1 MTKAKKLIEVA
12 LPIKEIS
19 AESVRDK
26 SIRHGH
32 ISTLHLWW
40 ARRPLPVCRAVIF
53 ASLVPDPLDA
63 NCPKAFC
70 DAVQDLL
77 AENQLYAPYP
87 DIPYTA
93 IYDPMPDTLRNRLLM
108 FIGKF
113 SHQCQ
118 LNMLAGKSTPSKDQI
133 QEGCLIKWESKNDP
147 VVLRLARLLIWVA
160 YNAERRPEASY
171 KELATEFDL
180 AFNAIKE
187 AENNLYNTP
196 NRHLA
201 SSDVEAKEAAL
212 QTAIESFQNRM
223 PSVFDPF
230 AGGGA
235 IPLEAARLGCR
246 SFGNDI
252 NPVAHIIEKGSVE
265 FPQKYGKPITY
276 THEEFMA
283 LYGKEGVDL
292 HIEKFGN
299 MPTENV
305 EIPNRLSFDVEY
317 YAKKLL
323 AMTEAEVGHLYPAD
337 EKGNKPVAYYWART
351 ATCSN
356 PACRA
361 EVPLLKQFYLANTK
375 SKKVYLN
382 PIINGTDIQFEIK
395 HGKYDEKDLPGWNNR
410 GNMTCPCCGSVTSV
424 QQVKNESTSKGL
436 TPRLIAV
443 ISESR
448 NGKQYLLPTQTIQE
462 CVNQLLPPIERPTEK
477 MERNSNGGDTFSW
490 GYTQWGDLFSTRQ
503 LYLLQTLNKQLT
515 TLKKELGSSDYLK
528 NLYTYLAIWYDRIAL
543 ANTSLGRWHTSG
555 EKLEHPFSR
564 QAIAM
569 TFDYPESNPFCT
581 SSGSAI
587 NQLEWVTRYL
597 ESESDNQFSASFANA
612 SSGERGQFET
622 KTLTAVVTDPPY
634 YDAIAYAD
642 ISDFFYVWMKRT
654 LSDIYPMNFTTPQTP
669 KAEECTALKHHHNNS
684 EEEAKQHFEKKL
696 TDIFDAIEYQT
707 SDVVSIMFA
716 HQSTEAWTTLCNSIL
731 GARMNITGSWPM
743 DTEMANRSLGL
754 AGAALE
760 SSVTV
765 SCRPSERSGYE
776 SFKRVKKA
784 IETKVT
790 EEVNALY
797 ELGFRGADL
806 LTACFGQAVSE
817 FGKYETVEKADGS
830 EVSVG
835 ELLELARTAA
845 FNALLRGF
853 DGDEYTRFYIGWLQM
868 NGMGDTDF
876 DDAAKFARVGMS
888 VNISDIFDK
897 HLLIRTGNKQHLATY
912 KERVVKEKLGIET
925 SDPLIDQV
933 HRAMDYWYSG
943 DRGKLLRHIKV
954 VGSEASS
961 PFWRVL
967 ASLKELL
974 PEGDDLAQVQGL
986 ISNSADLIQ
995 HCGDE
1000 ITYTQGTLFE

>member
-1 MTKAKKLIEVA
+1 MTKAKKLIEIA
-12 LPIKEIS
+12 MPIKEIS

-53 ASLVPDPLDA
+53 ASLVPDPLDPE
-63 NCPKAFC
+63 CPQAFC

-77 AENQLYAPYP
+77 ANNPLYAPYP
-87 DIPYTA
+87 DIPYTS
-93 IYDPMPDTLRNRLLM
+93 IYDPMPDNLRNRLLM

-113 SHQCQ
+113 SPVCQ
-118 LNMLAGKSTPSKDQI
+118 KNMLAGKTTPSKDQV

-147 VVLRLARLLIWVA
+147 TVLRLARLLIWVA
-160 YNAERRPEASY
+160 HNSELRPEATY
-171 KELATEFDL
+171 TDLTVEFDE
-180 AFNAIKE
+180 ASKAITNAE
-187 AENNLYNTP
+187 TALYHTP

-201 SSDVEAKEAAL
+201 SPEVTAKEAAL
-212 QTAIESFQNRM
+212 QKAIEKFQNRM

-265 FPQKYGKPITY
+265 FPQKYGKPIIY

-283 LYGKEGVDL
+283 LYGKEGIKL
-292 HIEKFGN
+292 YTENFGG
-299 MPTENV
+299 MPTGNV

-337 EKGNKPVAYYWART
+337 EKGNKPIAYYWART

-356 PACRA
+356 PSCKA

-382 PIINGTDIQFEIK
+382 PIIHGTDIQFEIK
-395 HGKYDEKDLPGWNNR
+395 EGSYDEKVLPGWNKT
-410 GNMTCPCCGSVTSV
+410 GNLICPCCGSITTSK
-424 QQVKNESTSKGL
+424 QVKEQANKIGL
-436 TPRLIAV
+436 KERFIAI
-443 ISESR
+443 ISEGS
-448 NGKQYLLPTQTIQE
+448 NGKQYTIPSIQLEQPHITLL
-462 CVNQLLPPIERPTEK
+462 NQSIPTENMTK
-477 MERNSNGGDTFSW
+477 QTDLISSRGWNINQWYQMFSN
-490 GYTQWGDLFSTRQ
+490 RQ
-503 LYLLQTLNKQLT
+503 LNMLLTINKQLLNLKA
-515 TLKKELGSSDYLK
+515 TLNQSNYTNILF
-528 NLYTYLAIWYDRIAL
+528 TYLSIWFDRIAV
-543 ANTSLGRWHTSG
+543 ANTSLGRWHISG

-569 TFDYPESNPFCT
+569 VFDYPESNPFCN
-581 SSGSAI
+581 SSGSAL
-587 NQLEWVTRYL
+587 NQLEWIIRYI
-597 ESESDNQFSASFANA
+597 ESESNSPFAALFANA
-612 SSGERGQFET
+612 SSGEKGQFAA

-654 LSDIYPMNFTTPQTP
+654 LGDIYPINFATPQTP
-669 KAEECTALKHHHNNS
+669 KTEECTALKHHHHNS
-684 EEEAKQHFEKKL
+684 EAEAKKHFENKL
-696 TDIFDAIEYQT
+696 TAIFDAIEYQT
-707 SDVVSIMFA
+707 SEIVSIMFA

-765 SCRPSERSGYE
+765 SCRPSERNGFE
-776 SFKRVKKA
+776 SFKRVKRA

-830 EVSVG
+830 EVTVG

-845 FNALLRGF
+845 FNALLSGF

-888 VNISDIFDK
+888 VNISDIFA
-897 HLLIRTGNKQHLATY
+897 HNLLIRTGNKQHLATY
-912 KERVVKEKLGIET
+912 AERTINEKLGMST

-933 HRAMDYWYSG
+933 HRAMANWRDG
-943 DRGKLLRHIKV
+943 DRGIILHHIHI
-954 VGSEASS
+954 VGKEANN

-974 PEGDDLAQVQGL
+974 PEGDDLTQVQEL

-995 HCGDE
+995 HCGE
-1000 ITYTQGTLFE
+1000 IMTYTQGTLFN

>member
-12 LPIKEIS
+12 MPIKEIS

-53 ASLVPDPLDA
+53 ASLVPDPLDPE
-63 NCPKAFC
+63 CPQAFC

-77 AENQLYAPYP
+77 ANNPLYAPYP
-87 DIPYTA
+87 DIPYTS
-93 IYDPMPDTLRNRLLM
+93 IYDPMPDNLRNRLLM

-113 SHQCQ
+113 SPACQ
-118 LNMLAGKSTPSKDQI
+118 KNMLAGKTTPSKDQV

-147 VVLRLARLLIWVA
+147 TVLRLARLLIWVA
-160 YNAERRPEASY
+160 YNSELRSEATYTDLAVEFDEAS
-171 KELATEFDL
+171 KAIT
-180 AFNAIKE
+180 NAE
-187 AENNLYNTP
+187 TALYHTT
-196 NRHLA
+196 NRHLT
-201 SSDVEAKEAAL
+201 SPEVTAKEAAL
-212 QTAIESFQNRM
+212 QKAIEKFQNRM

-283 LYGKEGVDL
+283 LYGKEGIKL
-292 HIEKFGN
+292 YTENFGG
-299 MPTENV
+299 MPTGNV

-337 EKGNKPVAYYWART
+337 EKGNKPIAYYWART

-356 PACRA
+356 PSCKA

-382 PIINGTDIQFEIK
+382 PIIHGTDIQFEIK
-395 HGKYDEKDLPGWNNR
+395 EGSYDEKVLPGWNKT
-410 GNMTCPCCGSVTSV
+410 GNLICPCCGSITTSK
-424 QQVKNESTSKGL
+424 QVKEQANKIGL
-436 TPRLIAV
+436 KERFIAI
-443 ISESR
+443 ISEGS
-448 NGKQYLLPTQTIQE
+448 NGKQYTIPSIQLEQPHITLL
-462 CVNQLLPPIERPTEK
+462 NQSIPTENMTK
-477 MERNSNGGDTFSW
+477 QTDLISSRGWNINQWYQMFSN
-490 GYTQWGDLFSTRQ
+490 RQ
-503 LYLLQTLNKQLT
+503 LNMLLTINKQLLNLKA
-515 TLKKELGSSDYLK
+515 TLNQSNYTNILF
-528 NLYTYLAIWYDRIAL
+528 TYLSIWFDRIAV
-543 ANTSLGRWHTSG
+543 ANTSLGRWHISG

-569 TFDYPESNPFCT
+569 VFDYPESNPFCN
-581 SSGSAI
+581 SSGSAL
-587 NQLEWVTRYL
+587 NQLEWITRYI
-597 ESESDNQFSASFANA
+597 ESESNSPFAALFANA
-612 SSGERGQFET
+612 SSGEKGQFAA

-654 LSDIYPMNFTTPQTP
+654 LGDIYPINFATPQTP
-669 KAEECTALKHHHNNS
+669 KAEECTALKHHHHNS
-684 EEEAKQHFEKKL
+684 EAEAKKHFENKL
-696 TDIFDAIEYQT
+696 TTIFDAIEYQT
-707 SDVVSIMFA
+707 SDIVSIMFA

-765 SCRPSERSGYE
+765 SCRPSERNGFE
-776 SFKRVKKA
+776 SFKRVKRA

-830 EVSVG
+830 EVTVG

-845 FNALLRGF
+845 FNALLSGF

-888 VNISDIFDK
+888 VNISDIFA
-897 HLLIRTGNKQHLATY
+897 HNLLIRTGNKQHLATY
-912 KERVVKEKLGIET
+912 AERTVNEKLGMSA

-933 HRAMDYWYSG
+933 HRAMANWRDG
-943 DRGKLLRHIKV
+943 DRGKILHHIHI
-954 VGSEASS
+954 VGKEANN

-974 PEGDDLAQVQGL
+974 PEGDDLTQVQEL

-995 HCGDE
+995 HCGE
-1000 ITYTQGTLFE
+1000 IMTYTQGTLFN

>member
-1 MTKAKKLIEVA
+1 
-12 LPIKEIS
+12 
-19 AESVRDK
+19 
-26 SIRHGH
+26 
-32 ISTLHLWW
+32 
-40 ARRPLPVCRAVIF
+40 
-53 ASLVPDPLDA
+53 
-63 NCPKAFC
+63 
-70 DAVQDLL
+70 
-77 AENQLYAPYP
+77 
-87 DIPYTA
+87 
-93 IYDPMPDTLRNRLLM
+93 
-108 FIGKF
+108 
-113 SHQCQ
+113 
-118 LNMLAGKSTPSKDQI
+118 MLAGKTTPSKDQV

-147 VVLRLARLLIWVA
+147 TVLRLARLLIWVA
-160 YNAERRPEASY
+160 YNSELRSEATYTDLAVEFDEAS
-171 KELATEFDL
+171 KAIT
-180 AFNAIKE
+180 NAE
-187 AENNLYNTP
+187 TALYHTT
-196 NRHLA
+196 NRHLT
-201 SSDVEAKEAAL
+201 SPEVTAKEAAL
-212 QTAIESFQNRM
+212 QKAIEKFQNRM

-276 THEEFMA
+276 THEEFMT
-283 LYGKEGVDL
+283 LYGKEGVKL
-292 HIEKFGN
+292 YTENFGG
-299 MPTENV
+299 MPTGNV

-337 EKGNKPVAYYWART
+337 EKGNKPIAYYWTRT

-356 PACRA
+356 PSCKA

-382 PIINGTDIQFEIK
+382 PIIHGTDIQFEIK
-395 HGKYDEKDLPGWNNR
+395 EGSYDEKALPGWNNR
-410 GNMTCPCCGSVTSV
+410 GNMTCPCCGNITPVD
-424 QQVKNESTSKGL
+424 QVKQQFINKSTSEKLLVRIFESKTGKEYKL
-436 TPRLIAV
+436 ANNIVYDFTENNKVEYP
-443 ISESR
+443 SE
-448 NGKQYLLPTQTIQE
+448 IM
-462 CVNQLLPPIERPTEK
+462 PIHYSQAFPSCTW
-477 MERNSNGGDTFSW
+477 GFSK
-490 GYTQWGDLFSTRQ
+490 WGDIYSSRQ
-503 LYLLQTLNKQLT
+503 LYML
-515 TLKKELGSSDYLK
+515 SSFIK
-528 NLYTYLAIWYDRIAL
+528 NLSKLKSEINTSEYHQALLTFLAIWFDRIAV
-543 ANTSLGRWHTSG
+543 ANTSLGRWHISG

-569 TFDYPESNPFCT
+569 VFDYPESNPFCN
-581 SSGSAI
+581 SSGSAL
-587 NQLEWVTRYL
+587 NQLEWIIRYI
-597 ESESDNQFSASFANA
+597 ESESNSPFAALLANA
-612 SSGERGQFET
+612 SSGEKGQFAA

-634 YDAIAYAD
+634 YDAIGYAD
-642 ISDFFYVWMKRT
+642 CSDLFYVWMKRT
-654 LSDIYPMNFTTPQTP
+654 LGDVYPINFATPQTP
-669 KAEECTALKHHHNNS
+669 KAEECTALKHHHHNS
-684 EEEAKQHFEKKL
+684 EAEAKKHFENKL
-696 TDIFDAIEYQT
+696 TAIFDAIEYQT
-707 SDVVSIMFA
+707 SEIVSIMFA

-743 DTEMANRSLGL
+743 DTELVNRSRGI
-754 AGAALE
+754 GSAALE

-765 SCRPSERSGYE
+765 SCRPSERNGFE
-776 SFKRVKKA
+776 SFKRVKRA

-797 ELGFRGADL
+797 ELGFREADL

-830 EVSVG
+830 EVTVG

-845 FNALLRGF
+845 FNALLSGF

-888 VNISDIFDK
+888 VNISDIFA
-897 HLLIRTGNKQHLATY
+897 HNLLIRTGNKQHLATY
-912 KERVVKEKLGIET
+912 AERTVNEKLGISA

-933 HRAMDYWYSG
+933 HRAMANWRDG
-943 DRGKLLRHIKV
+943 DRGKILHHIHI
-954 VGSEASS
+954 VGKEANN

-974 PEGDDLAQVQGL
+974 PEGDDLTQVQEL

-995 HCGDE
+995 HCGE
-1000 ITYTQGTLFE
+1000 IMTYTQGTLFN

>member
-1 MTKAKKLIEVA
+1 M
-12 LPIKEIS
+12 
-19 AESVRDK
+19 
-26 SIRHGH
+26 
-32 ISTLHLWW
+32 
-40 ARRPLPVCRAVIF
+40 
-53 ASLVPDPLDA
+53 
-63 NCPKAFC
+63 
-70 DAVQDLL
+70 
-77 AENQLYAPYP
+77 
-87 DIPYTA
+87 
-93 IYDPMPDTLRNRLLM
+93 
-108 FIGKF
+108 
-113 SHQCQ
+113 
-118 LNMLAGKSTPSKDQI
+118 
-133 QEGCLIKWESKNDP
+133 
-147 VVLRLARLLIWVA
+147 IWVA
-160 YNAERRPEASY
+160 HNSELRPEATY
-171 KELATEFDL
+171 TDLTVEFDE
-180 AFNAIKE
+180 ASKAITNAE
-187 AENNLYNTP
+187 TALYHTP

-201 SSDVEAKEAAL
+201 SPEVTAKEAAL
-212 QTAIESFQNRM
+212 QKAIEKFQNRM

-265 FPQKYGKPITY
+265 FPQKYGKPIIY

-283 LYGKEGVDL
+283 LYGKEGIKL
-292 HIEKFGN
+292 YTENFGG
-299 MPTENV
+299 MPTGNV

-337 EKGNKPVAYYWART
+337 EKGNKPIAYYWART

-356 PACRA
+356 PSCKA

-382 PIINGTDIQFEIK
+382 PIIHGTDIQFEIK
-395 HGKYDEKDLPGWNNR
+395 EGSYDEKVLPGWNKT
-410 GNMTCPCCGSVTSV
+410 GNLICPCCGSITTSK
-424 QQVKNESTSKGL
+424 QVKEQANKIGL
-436 TPRLIAV
+436 KERFIAI
-443 ISESR
+443 ISEGS
-448 NGKQYLLPTQTIQE
+448 NGKQYTIPSIQLEQPHITLL
-462 CVNQLLPPIERPTEK
+462 NQSIPTENMTK
-477 MERNSNGGDTFSW
+477 QTDLISSRGWNINQWYQMFSN
-490 GYTQWGDLFSTRQ
+490 RQ
-503 LYLLQTLNKQLT
+503 LNMLLTINKQLLNLKA
-515 TLKKELGSSDYLK
+515 TLNQSNYTNILF
-528 NLYTYLAIWYDRIAL
+528 TYLSIWFDRIAV
-543 ANTSLGRWHTSG
+543 ANTSLGRWHISG

-569 TFDYPESNPFCT
+569 VFDYPESNPFCN
-581 SSGSAI
+581 SSGSAL
-587 NQLEWVTRYL
+587 NQLEWIIRYI
-597 ESESDNQFSASFANA
+597 ESESNSPFAALFANA
-612 SSGERGQFET
+612 SSGEKGQFAA

-654 LSDIYPMNFTTPQTP
+654 LGDIYPINFATPQTP
-669 KAEECTALKHHHNNS
+669 KTEECTALKHHHHNS
-684 EEEAKQHFEKKL
+684 EAEAKKHFENKL
-696 TDIFDAIEYQT
+696 TAIFDAIEYQT
-707 SDVVSIMFA
+707 SEIVSIMFA

-765 SCRPSERSGYE
+765 SCRPSERNGFE
-776 SFKRVKKA
+776 SFKRVKRA

-830 EVSVG
+830 EVTVG

-845 FNALLRGF
+845 FNALLSGF

-888 VNISDIFDK
+888 VNISDIFA
-897 HLLIRTGNKQHLATY
+897 HNLLIRTGNKQHLATY
-912 KERVVKEKLGIET
+912 AERTI
-925 SDPLIDQV
+925 
-933 HRAMDYWYSG
+933 
-943 DRGKLLRHIKV
+943 
-954 VGSEASS
+954 
-961 PFWRVL
+961 
-967 ASLKELL
+967 
-974 PEGDDLAQVQGL
+974 
-986 ISNSADLIQ
+986 N
-995 HCGDE
+995 E
-1000 ITYTQGTLFE
+1000 IPMR

>member
-1 MTKAKKLIEVA
+1 MTKAKKLIEIA
-12 LPIKEIS
+12 MPIKEIS

-53 ASLVPDPLDA
+53 ASLVPDPLDPE
-63 NCPKAFC
+63 CPQAFC

-77 AENQLYAPYP
+77 ANNPLYAPYP
-87 DIPYTA
+87 DIPYTS
-93 IYDPMPDTLRNRLLM
+93 IYDPMPDNLRNRLLM

-113 SHQCQ
+113 SPACQ
-118 LNMLAGKSTPSKDQI
+118 KNMLAGKTTSSKDQV

-147 VVLRLARLLIWVA
+147 TVLRLARLLIWVA
-160 YNAERRPEASY
+160 YNSELRPEATY
-171 KELATEFDL
+171 TDLTVEFDE
-180 AFNAIKE
+180 ASKAITNAE
-187 AENNLYNTP
+187 TALYHTL

-201 SSDVEAKEAAL
+201 SPEVTAKEAAL
-212 QTAIESFQNRM
+212 QKAIEKFQNRM

-276 THEEFMA
+276 THEEFMT
-283 LYGKEGVDL
+283 LYGKEGVKL
-292 HIEKFGN
+292 YTENFGG
-299 MPTENV
+299 MPTGNV

-337 EKGNKPVAYYWART
+337 EKGNKPIAYYWTRT

-356 PACRA
+356 PSCKA

-382 PIINGTDIQFEIK
+382 PIIHGTDIQFEIK
-395 HGKYDEKDLPGWNNR
+395 EGSYDEKVLPGWNKT
-410 GNMTCPCCGSVTSV
+410 GNLICPCCGSITTSK
-424 QQVKNESTSKGL
+424 QVKEQANKIGL
-436 TPRLIAV
+436 KERFIAI
-443 ISESR
+443 ISEGS
-448 NGKQYLLPTQTIQE
+448 NGKQYTIPSIQLEQPHITLL
-462 CVNQLLPPIERPTEK
+462 NQSIPTENMTK
-477 MERNSNGGDTFSW
+477 QTDLISSRGWNINQWYQMFSN
-490 GYTQWGDLFSTRQ
+490 RQ
-503 LYLLQTLNKQLT
+503 LNMLLTINKQLLNLKA
-515 TLKKELGSSDYLK
+515 TLNQSNYTNILF
-528 NLYTYLAIWYDRIAL
+528 TYLSIWFDRIAV
-543 ANTSLGRWHTSG
+543 ANTSLGRWHISG

-569 TFDYPESNPFCT
+569 VFDYPESNPFCN
-581 SSGSAI
+581 SSGSAL
-587 NQLEWVTRYL
+587 NQLEWITRYI
-597 ESESDNQFSASFANA
+597 ESESNSPFAALFANA
-612 SSGERGQFET
+612 SSGEKGQFAA

-654 LSDIYPMNFTTPQTP
+654 LGDIYPINFATPQTP
-669 KAEECTALKHHHNNS
+669 KAEECTALKHHHHNS
-684 EEEAKQHFEKKL
+684 EAEAKKHFENKL
-696 TDIFDAIEYQT
+696 TTIFDAIEYQT
-707 SDVVSIMFA
+707 SDIVSIMFA

-765 SCRPSERSGYE
+765 SCRPSERNGFE
-776 SFKRVKKA
+776 SFKRVKRA

-830 EVSVG
+830 EVTVG

-845 FNALLRGF
+845 FNALLSGF

-888 VNISDIFDK
+888 VNISDIFA
-897 HLLIRTGNKQHLATY
+897 HNLLIRTGNKQHLATY
-912 KERVVKEKLGIET
+912 AERTVNEKLGMSA

-933 HRAMDYWYSG
+933 HRAMANWRDG
-943 DRGKLLRHIKV
+943 DRGKILHHIHI
-954 VGSEASS
+954 VGKEANN

-974 PEGDDLAQVQGL
+974 PEGDDLTQVQEL

-995 HCGDE
+995 HCGE
-1000 ITYTQGTLFE
+1000 IMTYTQGTLFN

>member
-70 DAVQDLL
+70 DAVQDML
-77 AENQLYAPYP
+77 ANNLLYAPYP

-160 YNAERRPEASY
+160 YNAERHPEASY

-201 SSDVEAKEAAL
+201 SADVEAKEVAL
-212 QTAIESFQNRM
+212 QAAIENFQNRM

-246 SFGNDI
+246 SYGNDI

-283 LYGKEGVDL
+283 LYGLEGVKL
-292 HIEKFGN
+292 YTEKFGV
-299 MPTENV
+299 MPTGNV
-305 EIPNRLSFDVEY
+305 EIPNRLSFDVEF
-317 YAKKLL
+317 YARRIIERSKEETKSIY
-323 AMTEAEVGHLYPAD
+323 THSP
-337 EKGNKPVAYYWART
+337 NKDTLVYYWART
-351 ATCSN
+351 AHCSN
-356 PACRA
+356 PSCQA
-361 EVPLLKQFYLANTK
+361 EIPLLKQFYISKRRNTN
-375 SKKVYLN
+375 SKQWVYLN
-382 PIINGTDIQFEIK
+382 PIITGNVIDFEIRK
-395 HGKYDEKDLPGWNNR
+395 GICNIEGWNNR
-410 GNMTCPCCGSVTSV
+410 GNITCPCCGNITDISKLKE
-424 QQVKNESTSKGL
+424 QFKQKKNNEKLLVIIEESSG
-436 TPRLIAV
+436 I
-443 ISESR
+443 R
-448 NGKQYLLPTQTIQE
+448 NYRIPTQEDLEVITKINKN
-462 CVNQLLPPIERPTEK
+462 NQLPKQSLEVGNV
-477 MERNSNGGDTFSW
+477 RNFNTPGW
-490 GYTQWGDLFSTRQ
+490 GISSFDGLFSNRQ
-503 LYLLQTLNKQLT
+503 GNVLQILLENIQKEQKQLCFSEEYN
-515 TLKKELGSSDYLK
+515 KSIS
-528 NLYTYLAIWYDRIAL
+528 TYLSILFDKIICR
-543 ANTSLGRWHTSG
+543 NTSFGVWH
-555 EKLEHPFSR
+555 KLQETVEHPFGR
-564 QAIAM
+564 QAIPM
-569 TFDYPESNPFCT
+569 VFDYPEMNPF
-581 SSGSAI
+581 SSLSGGCYG
-587 NQLEWVTRYL
+587 QLQSIIDYIEN
-597 ESESDNQFSASFANA
+597 EKSFAANCNNIISGDKNQF
-612 SSGERGQFET
+612 EE
-622 KTLTAVVTDPPY
+622 KTITCVVTDPPY

-642 ISDFFYVWMKRT
+642 LSDFFYVWLKE
-654 LSDIYPMNFTTPQTP
+654 LLYNDYPMEFSTP
-669 KAEECTALKHHHNNS
+669 KTPKGEECTALKHHHENS
-684 EEEAKQHFEKKL
+684 DEKAKGHFENKL
-696 TDIFDAIEYQT
+696 TGIFKAIEHQT
-707 SDVVSIMFA
+707 SDIVSIMFA

-731 GARMNITGSWPM
+731 YSNMNLTGSWAI
-743 DTEMANRSLGL
+743 DTEVTAALKNNMAT
-754 AGAALE
+754 LE

-765 SCRPSERSGYE
+765 SCRPSERNGFE
-776 SFKRVKKA
+776 TFKRVKKA

-830 EVSVG
+830 EVTVG

-912 KERVVKEKLGIET
+912 KERVVKDKLGIEA

-933 HRAMDYWYSG
+933 HRAMDNWHSG
-943 DRGKLLRHIKV
+943 DRGKILRHIKI

-974 PEGDDLAQVQGL
+974 PEGDDLIQVQGL

-995 HCGDE
+995 HCSDE

>member
-1 MTKAKKLIEVA
+1 MTKAKKLIEIA
-12 LPIKEIS
+12 MPIKEIS

-53 ASLVPDPLDA
+53 ASLVPDPLDPE
-63 NCPKAFC
+63 CPQAFC

-77 AENQLYAPYP
+77 ANNPLYAPYP
-87 DIPYTA
+87 DIPYTS
-93 IYDPMPDTLRNRLLM
+93 IYDPMPDNLRNRLLM

-113 SHQCQ
+113 SPVCQ
-118 LNMLAGKSTPSKDQI
+118 KNMLAGKTTPSKDQV

-147 VVLRLARLLIWVA
+147 TVLRLARLLIWVA
-160 YNAERRPEASY
+160 HNSELRPEATY
-171 KELATEFDL
+171 TDLTVEFDE
-180 AFNAIKE
+180 ASKAITNAE
-187 AENNLYNTP
+187 TALYHTP

-201 SSDVEAKEAAL
+201 SPEVTAKEAAL
-212 QTAIESFQNRM
+212 QKAIEKFQNRM

-265 FPQKYGKPITY
+265 FPQKYGKPIIY

-283 LYGKEGVDL
+283 LYGKEGIKL
-292 HIEKFGN
+292 YTENFGG
-299 MPTENV
+299 MPTGNV

-337 EKGNKPVAYYWART
+337 EKGNKPIAYYWART

-356 PACRA
+356 PSCKA

-382 PIINGTDIQFEIK
+382 PIIHGTDIQFEIK
-395 HGKYDEKDLPGWNNR
+395 EGSYDEKVLPGWNKT
-410 GNMTCPCCGSVTSV
+410 GNLICPCCGSITTSK
-424 QQVKNESTSKGL
+424 QVKEQANKIGL
-436 TPRLIAV
+436 KERFIAI
-443 ISESR
+443 ISEGS
-448 NGKQYLLPTQTIQE
+448 NGKQYTIPSIQLEQPHITLL
-462 CVNQLLPPIERPTEK
+462 NQSIPTENMTK
-477 MERNSNGGDTFSW
+477 QTDLISSRGWNINQWYQMFSN
-490 GYTQWGDLFSTRQ
+490 RQ
-503 LYLLQTLNKQLT
+503 LNMLLTINKQLLNLKA
-515 TLKKELGSSDYLK
+515 TLNQSNYTNILF
-528 NLYTYLAIWYDRIAL
+528 TYLSIWFDRIAV
-543 ANTSLGRWHTSG
+543 ANTSLGRWHISG

-569 TFDYPESNPFCT
+569 VFDYPESNPFCN
-581 SSGSAI
+581 SSGSAL
-587 NQLEWVTRYL
+587 NQLEWIIRYI
-597 ESESDNQFSASFANA
+597 ESESNSPFAALFANA
-612 SSGERGQFET
+612 SSGEKGQFAA

-654 LSDIYPMNFTTPQTP
+654 LGDIYPINFATPQTP
-669 KAEECTALKHHHNNS
+669 KTEECTALKHHHHNS
-684 EEEAKQHFEKKL
+684 EAEAKKHFENKL
-696 TDIFDAIEYQT
+696 TAIFDAIEYQT
-707 SDVVSIMFA
+707 SEIVSIMFA

-765 SCRPSERSGYE
+765 SCRPSERNGFE
-776 SFKRVKKA
+776 SFKRVKRA

-830 EVSVG
+830 EVTVG

-845 FNALLRGF
+845 FNALLSGF

-888 VNISDIFDK
+888 VNISDIFA
-897 HLLIRTGNKQHLATY
+897 HNLLIRTGNKQHLATY
-912 KERVVKEKLGIET
+912 AERTINEKLGMST

-933 HRAMDYWYSG
+933 HRAMANWRDG
-943 DRGKLLRHIKV
+943 DRGKILHHIHI
-954 VGSEASS
+954 VGKEANN

-974 PEGDDLAQVQGL
+974 PEGDDLTQVQEL

-995 HCGDE
+995 HCGE
-1000 ITYTQGTLFE
+1000 IMTYTQGTLFN

>member
-1 MTKAKKLIEVA
+1 MPLIQIFPIHLSMTRCL
-12 LPIKEIS
+12 
-19 AESVRDK
+19 
-26 SIRHGH
+26 
-32 ISTLHLWW
+32 TT
-40 ARRPLPVCRAVIF
+40 F
-53 ASLVPDPLDA
+53 ATD
-63 NCPKAFC
+63 C
-70 DAVQDLL
+70 
-77 AENQLYAPYP
+77 
-87 DIPYTA
+87 
-93 IYDPMPDTLRNRLLM
+93 LM

-113 SHQCQ
+113 SPACQ
-118 LNMLAGKSTPSKDQI
+118 KNMLAGKTTPSKDQV

-147 VVLRLARLLIWVA
+147 TVLRLARLLIWVA
-160 YNAERRPEASY
+160 YNSELRSEATYTDLAVEFDEAS
-171 KELATEFDL
+171 KAIT
-180 AFNAIKE
+180 NAE
-187 AENNLYNTP
+187 TALYHTT
-196 NRHLA
+196 NRHLT
-201 SSDVEAKEAAL
+201 SPEVTAKEAAL
-212 QTAIESFQNRM
+212 QKAIEKFQNRM

-276 THEEFMA
+276 THEEFMT
-283 LYGKEGVDL
+283 LYGKEGVKL
-292 HIEKFGN
+292 YTENFGG
-299 MPTENV
+299 MPTGNV

-337 EKGNKPVAYYWART
+337 EKGNKPIAYYWTRT

-356 PACRA
+356 PSCKA

-382 PIINGTDIQFEIK
+382 PIIHGTDIQFEIK
-395 HGKYDEKDLPGWNNR
+395 EGSYDEKALPGWNNR
-410 GNMTCPCCGSVTSV
+410 GNMTCPCCGNITPVD
-424 QQVKNESTSKGL
+424 QVKQQFINKSTSEKLLVRIFESKTGKEYKL
-436 TPRLIAV
+436 ANNIVYDFTENNKVEYP
-443 ISESR
+443 SE
-448 NGKQYLLPTQTIQE
+448 IM
-462 CVNQLLPPIERPTEK
+462 PIHYSQAFPSCTW
-477 MERNSNGGDTFSW
+477 GFSK
-490 GYTQWGDLFSTRQ
+490 WGDIYSSRQ
-503 LYLLQTLNKQLT
+503 LYMLSTFI
-515 TLKKELGSSDYLK
+515 K
-528 NLYTYLAIWYDRIAL
+528 NLSKLKSEINTSEYHQALLTFLAIWFDRIAV
-543 ANTSLGRWHTSG
+543 ANTSLGRWHISG

-569 TFDYPESNPFCT
+569 VFDYPESNPFCN
-581 SSGSAI
+581 SSGSAL
-587 NQLEWVTRYL
+587 NQLEWIIRYI
-597 ESESDNQFSASFANA
+597 ESESNSPFAALLANA
-612 SSGERGQFET
+612 SSGEKGQFAA

-634 YDAIAYAD
+634 YDAIGYAD
-642 ISDFFYVWMKRT
+642 CSDLFYVWMKRT
-654 LSDIYPMNFTTPQTP
+654 LGDVYPINFATPQTP
-669 KAEECTALKHHHNNS
+669 KAEECTALKHHHHNS
-684 EEEAKQHFEKKL
+684 EAEAKKHFENKL
-696 TDIFDAIEYQT
+696 TAIFDAIEYQT
-707 SDVVSIMFA
+707 SEIVSIMFA

-743 DTEMANRSLGL
+743 DTELVNRSRGI
-754 AGAALE
+754 GSAALE

-765 SCRPSERSGYE
+765 SCRPSERNGFE
-776 SFKRVKKA
+776 SFKRVKRA

-830 EVSVG
+830 EVTVG

-845 FNALLRGF
+845 FNALLSGF

-888 VNISDIFDK
+888 VNISDIFA
-897 HLLIRTGNKQHLATY
+897 HNLLIRTGNKQHLATY
-912 KERVVKEKLGIET
+912 AERTVNEKLGISA

-933 HRAMDYWYSG
+933 HRAMANWRDG
-943 DRGKLLRHIKV
+943 DRGKILHHIHI
-954 VGSEASS
+954 VGKEANN

-974 PEGDDLAQVQGL
+974 PEGDDLTQVQEL

-995 HCGDE
+995 HCGE
-1000 ITYTQGTLFE
+1000 IMTYTQGTLFN

>member
-1 MTKAKKLIEVA
+1 
-12 LPIKEIS
+12 
-19 AESVRDK
+19 
-26 SIRHGH
+26 
-32 ISTLHLWW
+32 
-40 ARRPLPVCRAVIF
+40 
-53 ASLVPDPLDA
+53 
-63 NCPKAFC
+63 
-70 DAVQDLL
+70 
-77 AENQLYAPYP
+77 
-87 DIPYTA
+87 
-93 IYDPMPDTLRNRLLM
+93 
-108 FIGKF
+108 
-113 SHQCQ
+113 
-118 LNMLAGKSTPSKDQI
+118 MLAGKTTPSKDQV

-147 VVLRLARLLIWVA
+147 TVLRLARLLIWVA
-160 YNAERRPEASY
+160 YNSELRSEATYTDLAVEFDEAS
-171 KELATEFDL
+171 KAIT
-180 AFNAIKE
+180 NAE
-187 AENNLYNTP
+187 TALYHTT
-196 NRHLA
+196 NRHLT
-201 SSDVEAKEAAL
+201 SPEVTAKEAAL
-212 QTAIESFQNRM
+212 QKAIEKFQNRM

-276 THEEFMA
+276 THEEFMT
-283 LYGKEGVDL
+283 LYGKEGVKL
-292 HIEKFGN
+292 YTENFGG
-299 MPTENV
+299 MPTGNV

-337 EKGNKPVAYYWART
+337 EKGNKPIAYYWTRT

-356 PACRA
+356 PSCKA

-382 PIINGTDIQFEIK
+382 PIIHGTDIQFEIK
-395 HGKYDEKDLPGWNNR
+395 EGSYDEKALPGWNNR
-410 GNMTCPCCGSVTSV
+410 GNMTCPCCGNITPVD
-424 QQVKNESTSKGL
+424 QVKQQFINKSTSEKLLVRIFESKTGKEYKL
-436 TPRLIAV
+436 ANNIVYDFTENNKVEYP
-443 ISESR
+443 SE
-448 NGKQYLLPTQTIQE
+448 IM
-462 CVNQLLPPIERPTEK
+462 PIHYSQAFPSCTW
-477 MERNSNGGDTFSW
+477 GFSK
-490 GYTQWGDLFSTRQ
+490 WGDIYSSRQ
-503 LYLLQTLNKQLT
+503 LYMLSTFI
-515 TLKKELGSSDYLK
+515 K
-528 NLYTYLAIWYDRIAL
+528 NLSKLKSEINTSEYHQALLTFLAIWFDRIAV
-543 ANTSLGRWHTSG
+543 ANTSLGRWDNAREGIQT
-555 EKLEHPFSR
+555 PFSR

-569 TFDYPESNPFCT
+569 VFDYPESNPFCN
-581 SSGSAI
+581 SSGSAL
-587 NQLEWVTRYL
+587 NQLEWITRYI
-597 ESESDNQFSASFANA
+597 ESESNSPFAALLANA
-612 SSGERGQFET
+612 SSGEKGQFAA

-634 YDAIAYAD
+634 YDAIGYAD
-642 ISDFFYVWMKRT
+642 CSDLFYVWMKRT
-654 LSDIYPMNFTTPQTP
+654 LGDVYPINFATPQTP
-669 KAEECTALKHHHNNS
+669 KAEECTALKHHHHNS
-684 EEEAKQHFEKKL
+684 EAEAKKHFENKL
-696 TDIFDAIEYQT
+696 TAIFDAIEYQT
-707 SDVVSIMFA
+707 SEIVSIMFA

-743 DTEMANRSLGL
+743 DTELVNRSRGI
-754 AGAALE
+754 GSAALE

-765 SCRPSERSGYE
+765 SCRPSERNGFE
-776 SFKRVKKA
+776 SFKRVKRA

-830 EVSVG
+830 EVTVG

-845 FNALLRGF
+845 FNALLSGF

-888 VNISDIFDK
+888 VNISDIFA
-897 HLLIRTGNKQHLATY
+897 HNLLIRTGNKQHLATY
-912 KERVVKEKLGIET
+912 AERTVNEKLGISA

-933 HRAMDYWYSG
+933 HRAMANWRDG
-943 DRGKLLRHIKV
+943 DRGKILHHIHI
-954 VGSEASS
+954 VGKEANN

-974 PEGDDLAQVQGL
+974 PEGDDLTQVQEL

-995 HCGDE
+995 HCGE
-1000 ITYTQGTLFE
+1000 IMTYTQGTLFN

>member
-70 DAVQDLL
+70 VAVQDLL
-77 AENQLYAPYP
+77 ANNQLYAPYP

-187 AENNLYNTP
+187 AENHLYNTP

-201 SSDVEAKEAAL
+201 SADVEAKEAAL
-212 QTAIESFQNRM
+212 QAAIESFQNRM

-246 SFGNDI
+246 SYGNDI

-276 THEEFMA
+276 THEEFMI
-283 LYGKEGVDL
+283 LYGMEGVKL
-292 HIEKFGN
+292 YTEKFGV
-299 MPTENV
+299 MPTGNV
-305 EIPNRLSFDVEY
+305 EIPNRLSFDVEF

-323 AMTEAEVGHLYPAD
+323 DMTEAEVGHLYPAD

-356 PACRA
+356 PSCRA
-361 EVPLLKQFYLANTK
+361 EVPLLRGFDLARSPNN
-375 SKKVYLN
+375 KVSLSPN
-382 PIINGTDIQFEIK
+382 IVNNEIK
-395 HGKYDEKDLPGWNNR
+395 FSIEQKASRIEGWNNR
-410 GNMTCPCCGSVTSV
+410 CNLTCPICGNITSATE
-424 QQVKNESTSKGL
+424 VKSQFFNKKTKE
-436 TPRLIAV
+436 RLIAV
-443 ISESR
+443 ISETP
-448 NGKQYLLPTQTIQE
+448 NGKSYYIPNTEYANYVTTEIPYIQK
-462 CVNQLLPPIERPTEK
+462 PTERMPK
-477 MERNSNGGDTFSW
+477 NDSQNLKIPLWGFQTF
-490 GYTQWGDLFSTRQ
+490 GEMFSDRQ
-503 LYLLQTLNKQLT
+503 IFVLNKLI
-515 TLKKELGSSDYLK
+515 L
-528 NLYTYLAIWYDRIAL
+528 NLSNTIDKTVDEYNKVIYTYLSIIIDKLTDYYNSFCTWH
-543 ANTSLGRWHTSG
+543 SGRETIGH
-555 EKLEHPFSR
+555 LFSK
-564 QAIAM
+564 QAIPM
-569 TFDYPESNPFCT
+569 VFDFAETNIFSS
-581 SSGSAI
+581 SSGSMKNMI
-587 NQLEWVTRYL
+587 EWVCRYI
-597 ESESDNQFSASFANA
+597 ESESSVPFSSYISNS
-612 SSGERGQFET
+612 SSGDKLQFD
-622 KTLTAVVTDPPY
+622 KKSITAVVTDPPY
-634 YDAIAYAD
+634 YDAISYAD
-642 ISDFFYVWMKRT
+642 LSDFFYVWLKRT
-654 LSDIYPMNFTTPQTP
+654 IGDIYPLTFATPQTP
-669 KAEECTALKHHHNNS
+669 KAEECTAIKHRYNGV
-684 EEEAKQHFEKKL
+684 EKDAKQHFENKL
-696 TDIFDAIEYQT
+696 TQIFDAIEGQT
-707 SDVVSIMFA
+707 SDIVSIMFA

-743 DTEMANRSLGL
+743 DTEMANRSIGL

-765 SCRPSERSGYE
+765 SCRPSERNGYE

-830 EVSVG
+830 EVTVG

-912 KERVVKEKLGIET
+912 KERIVKEKLGIEA

-974 PEGDDLAQVQGL
+974 PEGDDLTQVQGL

>member
-1 MTKAKKLIEVA
+1 
-12 LPIKEIS
+12 
-19 AESVRDK
+19 
-26 SIRHGH
+26 
-32 ISTLHLWW
+32 
-40 ARRPLPVCRAVIF
+40 
-53 ASLVPDPLDA
+53 
-63 NCPKAFC
+63 
-70 DAVQDLL
+70 
-77 AENQLYAPYP
+77 
-87 DIPYTA
+87 
-93 IYDPMPDTLRNRLLM
+93 
-108 FIGKF
+108 
-113 SHQCQ
+113 
-118 LNMLAGKSTPSKDQI
+118 MLAGKTTPSKDQV

-147 VVLRLARLLIWVA
+147 TVLRLARLLIWVA
-160 YNAERRPEASY
+160 YNSELRSEATYTDLAVEFDEAS
-171 KELATEFDL
+171 KAIT
-180 AFNAIKE
+180 NAE
-187 AENNLYNTP
+187 TALYHTT
-196 NRHLA
+196 NRHLT
-201 SSDVEAKEAAL
+201 SPEVTAKEAAL
-212 QTAIESFQNRM
+212 QKAIEKFQNRM

-283 LYGKEGVDL
+283 LYGKEGIKL
-292 HIEKFGN
+292 YTENFGG
-299 MPTENV
+299 MPTGNV

-337 EKGNKPVAYYWART
+337 EKGNKPIAYYWART

-356 PACRA
+356 PSCKA

-382 PIINGTDIQFEIK
+382 PIIHGTDIQFEIK
-395 HGKYDEKDLPGWNNR
+395 EGSYDEKVLPGWNKT
-410 GNMTCPCCGSVTSV
+410 GNLICPCCGSITTSK
-424 QQVKNESTSKGL
+424 QVKEQANKIGL
-436 TPRLIAV
+436 KERFIAI
-443 ISESR
+443 ISEGS
-448 NGKQYLLPTQTIQE
+448 NGKQYTIPSIQLEQPHITLL
-462 CVNQLLPPIERPTEK
+462 NQSIPTENMTK
-477 MERNSNGGDTFSW
+477 QTDLISSRGWNINQWYQMFSN
-490 GYTQWGDLFSTRQ
+490 RQ
-503 LYLLQTLNKQLT
+503 LNMLLTINKQLLNLKA
-515 TLKKELGSSDYLK
+515 TLNQSNYTNILF
-528 NLYTYLAIWYDRIAL
+528 TYLSIWFDRIAV
-543 ANTSLGRWHTSG
+543 ANTSLGRWHNRRETV
-555 EKLEHPFSR
+555 EHPFSR

-569 TFDYPESNPFCT
+569 VFDYPESNPFCN
-581 SSGSAI
+581 SSGSAL
-587 NQLEWVTRYL
+587 NQLEWITRYI
-597 ESESDNQFSASFANA
+597 ESESNCPFAALFANA
-612 SSGERGQFET
+612 SSGEKGQFAA

-654 LSDIYPMNFTTPQTP
+654 LGDIYPINFATPQTP
-669 KAEECTALKHHHNNS
+669 KTEECTALKHHHHNS
-684 EEEAKQHFEKKL
+684 ETEAKKHFENKL
-696 TDIFDAIEYQT
+696 TAIFDAIEYQT
-707 SDVVSIMFA
+707 SEIVSIMFA

-765 SCRPSERSGYE
+765 SCRPSERNGFE
-776 SFKRVKKA
+776 SFKRVKRA

-830 EVSVG
+830 EVTVG

-845 FNALLRGF
+845 FNALLSGF

-888 VNISDIFDK
+888 VNISDIFA
-897 HLLIRTGNKQHLATY
+897 HNLLIRTGNKQHLATY
-912 KERVVKEKLGIET
+912 AERTINEKLGMST

-933 HRAMDYWYSG
+933 HRAMANWRDG
-943 DRGKLLRHIKV
+943 DRGKILHHIHI
-954 VGSEASS
+954 VGKEANN

-974 PEGDDLAQVQGL
+974 PEGDDLTQVQEL

-995 HCGDE
+995 HCGE
-1000 ITYTQGTLFE
+1000 IMTYTQGTLFN

>member
-1 MTKAKKLIEVA
+1 
-12 LPIKEIS
+12 
-19 AESVRDK
+19 
-26 SIRHGH
+26 
-32 ISTLHLWW
+32 
-40 ARRPLPVCRAVIF
+40 
-53 ASLVPDPLDA
+53 
-63 NCPKAFC
+63 
-70 DAVQDLL
+70 
-77 AENQLYAPYP
+77 
-87 DIPYTA
+87 
-93 IYDPMPDTLRNRLLM
+93 
-108 FIGKF
+108 
-113 SHQCQ
+113 
-118 LNMLAGKSTPSKDQI
+118 MLAGKTTPSKDQV

-147 VVLRLARLLIWVA
+147 TVLRLARLLIWVA
-160 YNAERRPEASY
+160 YNSELRSEATYTDLAVEFDEAS
-171 KELATEFDL
+171 KAIT
-180 AFNAIKE
+180 NAE
-187 AENNLYNTP
+187 TALYHTT
-196 NRHLA
+196 NRHLT
-201 SSDVEAKEAAL
+201 SPEVTAKEAAL
-212 QTAIESFQNRM
+212 QKAIEKFQNRM

-252 NPVAHIIEKGSVE
+252 NPVAHIIERGSVE

-276 THEEFMA
+276 THEEFMT
-283 LYGKEGVDL
+283 LYGKEGVKL
-292 HIEKFGN
+292 YTENFGG
-299 MPTENV
+299 MPTGNV

-337 EKGNKPVAYYWART
+337 EKGNKPIAYYWTRT

-356 PACRA
+356 PSCKA

-382 PIINGTDIQFEIK
+382 PIIHGTDIQFEIK
-395 HGKYDEKDLPGWNNR
+395 EGSYDEKALPGWNNR
-410 GNMTCPCCGSVTSV
+410 GNMTCPCCGNITPVD
-424 QQVKNESTSKGL
+424 QVKQQFINKSTSEKLLVRIFESKTGKEYKL
-436 TPRLIAV
+436 ANNIVYDFTENNKVEYP
-443 ISESR
+443 SE
-448 NGKQYLLPTQTIQE
+448 IM
-462 CVNQLLPPIERPTEK
+462 PIHYSQAFPSCTW
-477 MERNSNGGDTFSW
+477 GFSK
-490 GYTQWGDLFSTRQ
+490 WGDIYSSRQ
-503 LYLLQTLNKQLT
+503 LYMLSTFI
-515 TLKKELGSSDYLK
+515 K
-528 NLYTYLAIWYDRIAL
+528 NLSKLKSEINTSEYHQALLTFLAIWFDRIAV
-543 ANTSLGRWHTSG
+543 ANTSLGRWHISG

-569 TFDYPESNPFCT
+569 VFDYPESNPFCN
-581 SSGSAI
+581 SSGSAL
-587 NQLEWVTRYL
+587 NQLEWIIRYI
-597 ESESDNQFSASFANA
+597 ESESNSPFAALLANA
-612 SSGERGQFET
+612 SSGEKGQFAA

-634 YDAIAYAD
+634 YDAIGYAD
-642 ISDFFYVWMKRT
+642 CSDLFYVWMKRT
-654 LSDIYPMNFTTPQTP
+654 LGDVYPINFATPQTP
-669 KAEECTALKHHHNNS
+669 KAEECTALKHHHHNS
-684 EEEAKQHFEKKL
+684 EAEAKKHFENKL
-696 TDIFDAIEYQT
+696 TAIFDAIEYQT
-707 SDVVSIMFA
+707 SEIVSIMFA

-743 DTEMANRSLGL
+743 DTELVNRSRGI
-754 AGAALE
+754 GSAALE

-765 SCRPSERSGYE
+765 SCRPSERNGFE
-776 SFKRVKKA
+776 SFKRVKRA

-830 EVSVG
+830 EVTVG

-845 FNALLRGF
+845 FNALLSGF

-888 VNISDIFDK
+888 VNISDIFA
-897 HLLIRTGNKQHLATY
+897 HNLLIRTGNKQHLATY
-912 KERVVKEKLGIET
+912 AERTVNEKLGISA

-933 HRAMDYWYSG
+933 HRAMANWRDG
-943 DRGKLLRHIKV
+943 DRGKILHHIHI
-954 VGSEASS
+954 VGKEANN

-974 PEGDDLAQVQGL
+974 PEGDDLTQVQEL

-995 HCGDE
+995 HCGE
-1000 ITYTQGTLFE
+1000 IMTYTQGTLFN

>member
-1 MTKAKKLIEVA
+1 M
-12 LPIKEIS
+12 
-19 AESVRDK
+19 
-26 SIRHGH
+26 
-32 ISTLHLWW
+32 
-40 ARRPLPVCRAVIF
+40 
-53 ASLVPDPLDA
+53 
-63 NCPKAFC
+63 
-70 DAVQDLL
+70 
-77 AENQLYAPYP
+77 YY
-87 DIPYTA
+87 
-93 IYDPMPDTLRNRLLM
+93 
-108 FIGKF
+108 
-113 SHQCQ
+113 
-118 LNMLAGKSTPSKDQI
+118 
-133 QEGCLIKWESKNDP
+133 
-147 VVLRLARLLIWVA
+147 
-160 YNAERRPEASY
+160 
-171 KELATEFDL
+171 
-180 AFNAIKE
+180 
-187 AENNLYNTP
+187 TP

-201 SSDVEAKEAAL
+201 SPEVTAKEAAL
-212 QTAIESFQNRM
+212 QEAIEKFQNRM

-276 THEEFMA
+276 THEEFMT
-283 LYGKEGVDL
+283 LYGKEGVKL
-292 HIEKFGN
+292 YTENFGG
-299 MPTENV
+299 MPTGNI

-337 EKGNKPVAYYWART
+337 EKGNKPIAYYWART

-356 PACRA
+356 PSCRA

-382 PIINGTDIQFEIK
+382 PIIHGTDIQFEIK
-395 HGKYDEKDLPGWNNR
+395 EGSYDEKALPGWNKT
-410 GNMTCPCCGSVTSV
+410 GNLICPCCGSITTSK
-424 QQVKNESTSKGL
+424 QVKEQANKIGL
-436 TPRLIAV
+436 KERFIAI
-443 ISESR
+443 ISEGS
-448 NGKQYLLPTQTIQE
+448 NGKQYTIPSIQLEQPHITLL
-462 CVNQLLPPIERPTEK
+462 NQSIPTENMTK
-477 MERNSNGGDTFSW
+477 QTDLISSRGWNINQWYQMFSN
-490 GYTQWGDLFSTRQ
+490 RQ
-503 LYLLQTLNKQLT
+503 LNMLLTINKQLLNLKA
-515 TLKKELGSSDYLK
+515 TLNQSNYTNILF
-528 NLYTYLAIWYDRIAL
+528 TYLSIWFDRIAV
-543 ANTSLGRWHTSG
+543 ANTSLGRWHNGRETV
-555 EKLEHPFSR
+555 EHPFSR

-569 TFDYPESNPFCT
+569 VFDYPESNPFCN
-581 SSGSAI
+581 SSGSAL
-587 NQLEWVTRYL
+587 NQLEWITRYI
-597 ESESDNQFSASFANA
+597 ESESNSPFAALFANA
-612 SSGERGQFET
+612 SSGEKGQFAA

-654 LSDIYPMNFTTPQTP
+654 LGDIYPINFATPQTP
-669 KAEECTALKHHHNNS
+669 KAEECTALKHHHHNS
-684 EEEAKQHFEKKL
+684 EAEAKKHFENKL
-696 TDIFDAIEYQT
+696 TAIFDAIEYQT
-707 SDVVSIMFA
+707 SEIVSIMFA

-765 SCRPSERSGYE
+765 SCRPSERNGFE
-776 SFKRVKKA
+776 SFKRVKRA

-830 EVSVG
+830 EVTVG

-845 FNALLRGF
+845 FNALLSGF

-888 VNISDIFDK
+888 VNISDIFA
-897 HLLIRTGNKQHLATY
+897 HNLLIRTGNKQHLATY
-912 KERVVKEKLGIET
+912 AERTVNEKLGM
-925 SDPLIDQV
+925 SGGDPLIDQV
-933 HRAMDYWYSG
+933 HRAMANWRDG
-943 DRGKLLRHIKV
+943 DRGKILHHIHI
-954 VGSEASS
+954 VGKEANN

-974 PEGDDLAQVQGL
+974 PEGDDLTQVQEL

-995 HCGDE
+995 HCGE
-1000 ITYTQGTLFE
+1000 IMTYTQGTLFN

>member
-1 MTKAKKLIEVA
+1 
-12 LPIKEIS
+12 
-19 AESVRDK
+19 
-26 SIRHGH
+26 
-32 ISTLHLWW
+32 
-40 ARRPLPVCRAVIF
+40 
-53 ASLVPDPLDA
+53 
-63 NCPKAFC
+63 
-70 DAVQDLL
+70 
-77 AENQLYAPYP
+77 
-87 DIPYTA
+87 
-93 IYDPMPDTLRNRLLM
+93 
-108 FIGKF
+108 
-113 SHQCQ
+113 
-118 LNMLAGKSTPSKDQI
+118 MLAGKTTPSKDQV

-147 VVLRLARLLIWVA
+147 TVLRLARLLIWIA
-160 YNAERRPEASY
+160 YNSELRPEATY
-171 KELATEFDL
+171 TDLAVEFDE
-180 AFNAIKE
+180 ASKAITNAE
-187 AENNLYNTP
+187 TALYHTP

-201 SSDVEAKEAAL
+201 SPEVTAKEAAL
-212 QTAIESFQNRM
+212 QEAIEKFQNRM

-276 THEEFMA
+276 THEEFMT
-283 LYGKEGVDL
+283 LYGKEGVKL
-292 HIEKFGN
+292 YTENFGG
-299 MPTENV
+299 MPTGNI

-337 EKGNKPVAYYWART
+337 EKGNKPIAYYWART

-356 PACRA
+356 PSCRA

-382 PIINGTDIQFEIK
+382 PIIHGTDIQFEIK
-395 HGKYDEKDLPGWNNR
+395 EGSYDEKALPGWNKT
-410 GNMTCPCCGSVTSV
+410 GNLICPCCGSITTSK
-424 QQVKNESTSKGL
+424 QVKEQANKIGL
-436 TPRLIAV
+436 KERFIAI
-443 ISESR
+443 ISEGS
-448 NGKQYLLPTQTIQE
+448 NGKQYTIPSIQLEQPHITLL
-462 CVNQLLPPIERPTEK
+462 NQSIPTENMTK
-477 MERNSNGGDTFSW
+477 QTDLISSRGWNINQWYQMFSN
-490 GYTQWGDLFSTRQ
+490 RQ
-503 LYLLQTLNKQLT
+503 LNMLLTINKQLLNLKA
-515 TLKKELGSSDYLK
+515 TLNQSNYTNILF
-528 NLYTYLAIWYDRIAL
+528 TYLSIWFDRIAV
-543 ANTSLGRWHTSG
+543 ANTSLGRWDNAREGIQT
-555 EKLEHPFSR
+555 PFSR

-569 TFDYPESNPFCT
+569 VFDYPESNPFCN
-581 SSGSAI
+581 SSGSAL
-587 NQLEWVTRYL
+587 NQLEWITRYI
-597 ESESDNQFSASFANA
+597 ESESNSPFAALFANA
-612 SSGERGQFET
+612 SSGEKGQFAA

-654 LSDIYPMNFTTPQTP
+654 LGDIYPINFATPKTP
-669 KAEECTALKHHHNNS
+669 KAEECTALKHHHHNS
-684 EEEAKQHFEKKL
+684 EAEAKKHFENKL
-696 TDIFDAIEYQT
+696 TAIFDAIEYQT
-707 SDVVSIMFA
+707 SEIVSIMFA

-765 SCRPSERSGYE
+765 SCRPSERNGFE
-776 SFKRVKKA
+776 SFKRVKRA

-830 EVSVG
+830 EVTVG

-845 FNALLRGF
+845 FNALLSGF
-853 DGDEYTRFYIGWLQM
+853 EGDEYTRFYIGWLQM

-888 VNISDIFDK
+888 VNISDIFA
-897 HLLIRTGNKQHLATY
+897 HNLLIRTGNKQHLATY
-912 KERVVKEKLGIET
+912 AERTVNEKLGMSA

-933 HRAMDYWYSG
+933 HRAMANWRDG
-943 DRGKLLRHIKV
+943 DRGKILHHIHI
-954 VGSEASS
+954 VGKEANN

-974 PEGDDLAQVQGL
+974 PEGDDLTQVQEL

-995 HCGDE
+995 HCGE
-1000 ITYTQGTLFE
+1000 IMTYTQGTLFN

>member
-1 MTKAKKLIEVA
+1 
-12 LPIKEIS
+12 
-19 AESVRDK
+19 
-26 SIRHGH
+26 
-32 ISTLHLWW
+32 
-40 ARRPLPVCRAVIF
+40 
-53 ASLVPDPLDA
+53 
-63 NCPKAFC
+63 
-70 DAVQDLL
+70 
-77 AENQLYAPYP
+77 
-87 DIPYTA
+87 
-93 IYDPMPDTLRNRLLM
+93 
-108 FIGKF
+108 
-113 SHQCQ
+113 
-118 LNMLAGKSTPSKDQI
+118 MLAGKTTPSKDQV

-147 VVLRLARLLIWVA
+147 TVLRLARLLIWVA
-160 YNAERRPEASY
+160 YNSELRSEATYTDLAVEFDEAS
-171 KELATEFDL
+171 KAIT
-180 AFNAIKE
+180 NAE
-187 AENNLYNTP
+187 TALYHTT
-196 NRHLA
+196 NRHLT
-201 SSDVEAKEAAL
+201 SPEVTAKEAAL
-212 QTAIESFQNRM
+212 QKAIEKFQNRM

-276 THEEFMA
+276 THEEFMT
-283 LYGKEGVDL
+283 LYGKEGVKL
-292 HIEKFGN
+292 YTENFGG
-299 MPTENV
+299 MPTGNV

-337 EKGNKPVAYYWART
+337 EKGNKPIAYYWTRT

-356 PACRA
+356 PSCKA

-382 PIINGTDIQFEIK
+382 PIIHGTDIQFEIK
-395 HGKYDEKDLPGWNNR
+395 EGSYDEKALPGWNNR
-410 GNMTCPCCGSVTSV
+410 GNMTCPCCGNITPVD
-424 QQVKNESTSKGL
+424 QVKQQFINKSTSEKLLVRIFESKTGKEYKL
-436 TPRLIAV
+436 ANNIVYDFTENNKVEYP
-443 ISESR
+443 SE
-448 NGKQYLLPTQTIQE
+448 IM
-462 CVNQLLPPIERPTEK
+462 PIHYSQAFPSCTW
-477 MERNSNGGDTFSW
+477 GFSK
-490 GYTQWGDLFSTRQ
+490 WGDIYSSRQ
-503 LYLLQTLNKQLT
+503 LYMLSTFI
-515 TLKKELGSSDYLK
+515 K
-528 NLYTYLAIWYDRIAL
+528 NLSKLKSEINTSEYHQALLTFLAIWFDRIAV
-543 ANTSLGRWHTSG
+543 ANTSLGRWHISG

-569 TFDYPESNPFCT
+569 VFDYPESNPFCN
-581 SSGSAI
+581 SSGSAL
-587 NQLEWVTRYL
+587 NQLEWIIRYI
-597 ESESDNQFSASFANA
+597 ESESNSPFAALLANA
-612 SSGERGQFET
+612 SSGEKGQFAA

-634 YDAIAYAD
+634 YDAIGYAD
-642 ISDFFYVWMKRT
+642 CSDLFYVWMKRT
-654 LSDIYPMNFTTPQTP
+654 LGDVYPINFATPQTP
-669 KAEECTALKHHHNNS
+669 KAEECTALKHHHHNS
-684 EEEAKQHFEKKL
+684 EAEAKKHFENKL
-696 TDIFDAIEYQT
+696 TAIFDAIEYQT
-707 SDVVSIMFA
+707 SEIVSIMFA

-743 DTEMANRSLGL
+743 DTELVNRSRGI
-754 AGAALE
+754 GSAALE

-765 SCRPSERSGYE
+765 SCRPSERNGFE
-776 SFKRVKKA
+776 SFKRVKRA

-830 EVSVG
+830 EVTVG

-845 FNALLRGF
+845 FNALLSGF

-888 VNISDIFDK
+888 VNISDIFA
-897 HLLIRTGNKQHLATY
+897 HNLLIRTGNKQHLATY
-912 KERVVKEKLGIET
+912 AERTVNEKLGISA

-933 HRAMDYWYSG
+933 HRAMANWRDG
-943 DRGKLLRHIKV
+943 DRGKILHHIHI
-954 VGSEASS
+954 VGKEANN

-974 PEGDDLAQVQGL
+974 PEGDDLTQVQEL

-995 HCGDE
+995 HCGE
-1000 ITYTQGTLFE
+1000 IMTYTQGTLFN

>member
-1 MTKAKKLIEVA
+1 M
-12 LPIKEIS
+12 
-19 AESVRDK
+19 
-26 SIRHGH
+26 
-32 ISTLHLWW
+32 
-40 ARRPLPVCRAVIF
+40 PVCRAVIF
-53 ASLVPDPLDA
+53 ASLVPDPLDPE
-63 NCPKAFC
+63 CPQAFC

-77 AENQLYAPYP
+77 ANNPLYAPYP
-87 DIPYTA
+87 DIPYTS
-93 IYDPMPDTLRNRLLM
+93 IYDPMPDNLRNRLLM

-113 SHQCQ
+113 SPACQ
-118 LNMLAGKSTPSKDQI
+118 KNMLAGKTTPSKDQV

-147 VVLRLARLLIWVA
+147 TVLRLARLLIWVA
-160 YNAERRPEASY
+160 HNSELRSEATYTDLTVEFDEASKAITNAETA
-171 KELATEFDL
+171 
-180 AFNAIKE
+180 
-187 AENNLYNTP
+187 LYHTT
-196 NRHLA
+196 NRHLT
-201 SSDVEAKEAAL
+201 SPEVTAKEAAL
-212 QTAIESFQNRM
+212 QEAIEKFQNRM

-276 THEEFMA
+276 THEEFMT
-283 LYGKEGVDL
+283 LYGKEGVKL
-292 HIEKFGN
+292 YTENFGG
-299 MPTENV
+299 MPTGNV

-323 AMTEAEVGHLYPAD
+323 AITEAEVGHLYPAD
-337 EKGNKPVAYYWART
+337 EKGNKPIAYYWTRT

-356 PACRA
+356 PSCKA

-382 PIINGTDIQFEIK
+382 PIIHGTDIQFEIK
-395 HGKYDEKDLPGWNNR
+395 EGSYDEKALSGWNNR
-410 GNMTCPCCGSVTSV
+410 GNMTCPCCGNITPVD
-424 QQVKNESTSKGL
+424 QVKQQFINKSTSEKLLVRIFESKIGKEYKL
-436 TPRLIAV
+436 ANNIVDDFAENNKVEYP
-443 ISESR
+443 SE
-448 NGKQYLLPTQTIQE
+448 IM
-462 CVNQLLPPIERPTEK
+462 PIHYSQAFPSCTW
-477 MERNSNGGDTFSW
+477 GFSK
-490 GYTQWGDLFSTRQ
+490 WGDIYSSRQ
-503 LYLLQTLNKQLT
+503 LYMLSTFI
-515 TLKKELGSSDYLK
+515 K
-528 NLYTYLAIWYDRIAL
+528 NLSKLKSEINTSEYHQALLTFLAIWFDRIAV
-543 ANTSLGRWHTSG
+543 ANTSLGRWDNAREGIQT
-555 EKLEHPFSR
+555 PFSR

-569 TFDYPESNPFCT
+569 VFDYPESNPFCN
-581 SSGSAI
+581 SSGSAL
-587 NQLEWVTRYL
+587 NQLEWITRYI
-597 ESESDNQFSASFANA
+597 ESESNSPFAALLANA
-612 SSGERGQFET
+612 SSGEKGQFAA

-634 YDAIAYAD
+634 YDAIGYAD
-642 ISDFFYVWMKRT
+642 CSDLFYVWMKRT
-654 LSDIYPMNFTTPQTP
+654 LGDVYPINFATPQTP
-669 KAEECTALKHHHNNS
+669 KAEECTALKHHHHNS
-684 EEEAKQHFEKKL
+684 EAEAKKHFENKL
-696 TDIFDAIEYQT
+696 TAIFDAIEYQT
-707 SDVVSIMFA
+707 SEIVSIMFA

-743 DTEMANRSLGL
+743 DTELVNRSRGI
-754 AGAALE
+754 GSAALE

-765 SCRPSERSGYE
+765 SCRPSERNGFE
-776 SFKRVKKA
+776 SFKRVKRA

-830 EVSVG
+830 EVTVG

-845 FNALLRGF
+845 FNALLSGF

-888 VNISDIFDK
+888 VNISDIFA
-897 HLLIRTGNKQHLATY
+897 HNLLIRTGNKQHLATY
-912 KERVVKEKLGIET
+912 AERTINEKLGISA

-933 HRAMDYWYSG
+933 HRAMANWRDG
-943 DRGKLLRHIKV
+943 DRGKILHHIHI
-954 VGSEASS
+954 VGKEANN

-974 PEGDDLAQVQGL
+974 PEGDDLTQVQEL

-995 HCGDE
+995 HCGE
-1000 ITYTQGTLFE
+1000 IMTYTQGTLFN